1 MAINDGKPLEDAV
14 AQLFDLCNIYYLRIT
29 NYRCF
34 KCGQVQ
40 NSKAKGFPDYHA
52 PGLSLYVE
60 CKEGTGRL
68 SPEQKRVREAILSDE
83 SNKYIVL
90 QDNTDT
96 LLQFLTLYGY
106 IKP

>member
-1 MAINDGKPLEDAV
+1 MSDGKPLEDAV
-14 AQLFDLCNIYYLRIT
+14 EQLFNLCNIYYLRVT

-40 NSKAKGFPDYHA
+40 NSKAKGFPDFHA
-52 PGLSLYVE
+52 PALSLYVE
-60 CKEGTGRL
+60 CKMGKGKL
-68 SPEQKRVREAILSDE
+68 SKEQKRVRDEILS
-83 SNKYIVL
+83 NKNNSYIVL

>member
-1 MAINDGKPLEDAV
+1 MALTRLEEAV
-14 AQLFDLCNIYYLRIT
+14 ESLFDLCNIYYLRIT

-34 KCGQVQ
+34 RCGQVQ

-52 PGLSLYVE
+52 PALSLYVE

-68 SPEQKRVREAILSDE
+68 SPEQKRVRGEILSDK
-83 SNKYIVL
+83 SNTYLELK
-90 QDNTDT
+90 DNTDT